1 MTRMSIED
9 EIRTY
14 IVTEL
19 LEEDASDADLPSDTP
34 LMTGFL
40 DSFATLQLVTFL
52 EDRFGLGIGTSE
64 MVDENFGTIA
74 SVAAMV
80 ERKLSNAA

>member
-1 MTRMSIED
+1 MSRENIED
-9 EIRTY
+9 EIRMY
-14 IVTEL
+14 IVSEL
-19 LEEDASDADLPSDTP
+19 LEEDANDVDLPSDTP

-52 EDRFGLGIGTSE
+52 EDRFGLGIATSE

-80 ERKLSNAA
+80 ERKLSTAA

>member
-1 MTRMSIED
+1 MTRQSIED
-9 EIRTY
+9 EIRSY

-19 LEEDASDADLPSDTP
+19 LEEDANDADLPLDTP

-52 EDRFGLGIGTSE
+52 EDRFGLGIRTSE
-64 MVDENFGTIA
+64 MVDENFATIA

-80 ERKLSNAA
+80 ERKLSAAA